1 MARHHKRYPNYGL
14 RLAWLIVLLL
24 IALLYAVTHG
34 ADALFPNDYSPTT
47 TTTREVSR

>member
-1 MARHHKRYPNYGL
+1 MARRRRRYPNYGL
-14 RLAWLIVLLL
+14 RLAWLIVVLLVV
-24 IALLYAVTHG
+24 LLYAVTHG